1 MDCVGKAHKKNL
13 REFLDLVVVKKRKQA
28 FCRAKA
34 IAAAAAAAD
43 DYLDDGEV
51 EEEELEGAVGD
62 HDLFEPSGWNDTPWP
77 KLIPLHVLT
86 RVSTIQT
93 IAF

>member
-62 HDLFEPSGWNDTPWP
+62 HDF
-77 KLIPLHVLT
+77 
-86 RVSTIQT
+86 
-93 IAF
+93 F